1 MYVLFKTLHG
11 DFGGFRAFA
20 PVLIGSQWKAIAEV
34 DAKVGKDLV
43 EKYPLCEEV
52 TPEVYAE
59 FKKKL
64 EGEEIAYRQ
73 FQTRQTDASKN
84 PNAVYAETKDP
95 APEPAADPKEL
106 LQVEEVVVERPLE
119 DAPPKKP
126 KSKAKKA
133 KATKVE
139 EE

>member
-11 DFGGFRAFA
+11 DFGGFKAFA

-64 EGEEIAYRQ
+64 GGEEIAYRQ

-84 PNAVYAETKDP
+84 PNAVYAETKEP
-95 APEPAADPKEL
+95 AAPEPADPKEL

-119 DAPPKKP
+119 DAPVPKKA
-126 KSKAKKA
+126 KAKKA
-133 KATKVE
+133 KTTKAE
-139 EE
+139 AE